1 MRNASFGRLLSKRHG
16 IVNVPTFVTS
26 VSRGAAITFNRLRL
40 DCAGRT
46 FDNIPAEDAYVFH
59 VNFLKQ
65 QSFSAFRKARTAERY
80 ILGEGDC
87 TMLDYS
93 EASTVTMHSPM
104 DTVRLYVPRV
114 TIQDFVREEYGSSE
128 VHLDARQQVIRDPI
142 LYHLGACLS
151 ALLEHPEENN
161 FLLFDHIAL
170 SLQNHLY
177 QTYSATPTSSRK
189 ARGGLAPWQESRAKE
204 AMDANLDKEIN
215 IARLAYECGLSTSQ
229 FARAFRQSTGC
240 PPHRWL
246 LEQRIKRAQNLLL
259 TSDRTLTEIARA
271 CGFYD
276 QPHLT
281 RAFGQVVGTSPGLW
295 RRARRI

>member
-1 MRNASFGRLLSKRHG
+1 MRSSRYGDLFFKRFG
-16 IVNVPTFVTS
+16 VPNPPTFATS
-26 VSRGAAITFNRLRL
+26 VSRRAPITFSRIRL

-46 FDNIPAEDAYVFH
+46 FDGIPAEDAYACN

-65 QSFSAFRKARTAERY
+65 ASCSVSRKTRVAERHF
-80 ILGEGDC
+80 LGEGYWM
-87 TMLDYS
+87 MLDRR
-93 EASTVTMHSPM
+93 EASTVTMHSPL
-104 DTVRLYVPRV
+104 DSVRLYVPRL
-114 TIQDFVREEYGSSE
+114 TLQDFVREQYGSSE
-128 VHLDARQQVIRDPI
+128 VRLKPPQQVMRDPI
-142 LYHLGACLS
+142 LYNIGACLR
-151 ALLEHPEENN
+151 ALFEHPDENN
-161 FLLFDHIAL
+161 SVLVDHIAL
-170 SLQNHLY
+170 SLQSHLY
-177 QTYSATPTSSRK
+177 QTYSATPASSPK

-229 FARAFRQSTGC
+229 FARALQSTGF

-259 TSDRTLTEIARA
+259 TSDRTLTEIARV

-281 RAFGQVVGTSPGLW
+281 RAFGQSVGTSPGLW
-295 RRARRI
+295 RRARRT